1 MIRSPVSNAF
11 MYGENPQG
19 LVENRVV
26 AGLARS
32 FRERLGRE
40 LCSRCE
46 FVCNRGGIIGD
57 GGFRIK
63 SLVEAGADLSFK
75 GCSGGNTALM
85 MLIQAGKL
93 DLIHLFLL
101 HDVPVTL
108 TNTKGQTPLT
118 LTQQIL
124 SKTPPTSI
132 MPWHDLLS
140 QITKLTQTQTQK
152 IQAQNSARTQANAN
166 HRERQRHL
174 SATNQTNRTNAQNR
188 RQALGGGGVD
198 QDVLR
203 RGLGT
208 LEGNGRGYFPSL
220 FALQFQ
226 GSVPEPSVSF
236 ADLEKRERRRL
247 DWILKG
253 IGLFVLVYFLIA

>member
-85 MLIQAGKL
+85 MVCIYAKHSSYYVA
-93 DLIHLFLL
+93 IHDSYIRPFQ
-101 HDVPVTL
+101 TL
-108 TNTKGQTPLT
+108 Y
-118 LTQQIL
+118 
-124 SKTPPTSI
+124 
-132 MPWHDLLS
+132 
-140 QITKLTQTQTQK
+140 
-152 IQAQNSARTQANAN
+152 
-166 HRERQRHL
+166 
-174 SATNQTNRTNAQNR
+174 
-188 RQALGGGGVD
+188 V
-198 QDVLR
+198 
-203 RGLGT
+203 
-208 LEGNGRGYFPSL
+208 
-220 FALQFQ
+220 
-226 GSVPEPSVSF
+226 
-236 ADLEKRERRRL
+236 
-247 DWILKG
+247 
-253 IGLFVLVYFLIA
+253 